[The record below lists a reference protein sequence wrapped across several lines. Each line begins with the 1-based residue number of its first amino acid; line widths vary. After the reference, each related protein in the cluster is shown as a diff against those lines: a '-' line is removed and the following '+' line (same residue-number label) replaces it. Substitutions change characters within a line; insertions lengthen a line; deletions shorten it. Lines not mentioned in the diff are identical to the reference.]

1 MLTKKEKIGD
11 FDNEYGEIFE
21 IYKGK
26 QRDNFYISGDKLT
39 WTMYKLVIVSSAM
52 FTAVGPTS
60 YGFWFDENEMK
71 KIAKI
76 MRDYLVPNKLEQIR
90 E

>member
-1 MLTKKEKIGD
+1 MLTKKEKIGG
-11 FDNEYGEIFE
+11 FNNEHGEVFE

-76 MRDYLVPNKLEQIR
+76 MEEYLSPRKLEKVR
-90 E
+90 